1 MSVALSHHSVYS
13 SGSDCWCS
21 LKSYLISVS
30 HSLCEK
36 LARWL
41 LQDRECFETAQRAV
55 NLSSLHAFF
64 SLSLPLPL
72 PPLPPPPAPAPAPLQ
87 TQMGATVM
95 LLARSCTLAK
105 WISDSEMMAGWQ
117 WITDGEGF
125 NVCNPCPSIT
135 ELSFFR
141 GDHHSSLL
149 LFFPFP
155 FFSFL
160 FFFDPVKQF
169 AGTLRFCLRAV
180 RDCASLQASLNK
192 IWVNS
197 WAYIPTVCLFSV
209 KARKIRNRPF
219 CYTHFPI

>member
-160 FFFDPVKQF
+160 FFLTQSS
-169 AGTLRFCLRAV
+169 
-180 RDCASLQASLNK
+180 SLLEHCVSA
-192 IWVNS
+192 
-197 WAYIPTVCLFSV
+197 
-209 KARKIRNRPF
+209 
-219 CYTHFPI
+219 

>member
-13 SGSDCWCS
+13 SGSNCWCS

-55 NLSSLHAFF
+55 NLSSLRAFF
-64 SLSLPLPL
+64 FF
-72 PPLPPPPAPAPAPLQ
+72 PPPFFFYTPPPPLQ
-87 TQMGATVM
+87 AQMGATVM
-95 LLARSCTLAK
+95 LLARSRTLAK
-105 WISDSEMMAGWQ
+105 WISDSQMMAGWQ
-117 WITDGEGF
+117 WITDGGGF

-149 LFFPFP
+149 L
-155 FFSFL
+155 L
-160 FFFDPVKQF
+160 FFFLFSPFFWPSQAVCWNIVFLLQSCER
-169 AGTLRFCLRAV
+169 LRFITG
-180 RDCASLQASLNK
+180 K
-192 IWVNS
+192 
-197 WAYIPTVCLFSV
+197 P
-209 KARKIRNRPF
+209 
-219 CYTHFPI
+219 

>member
-13 SGSDCWCS
+13 SGSNCWCS

-55 NLSSLHAFF
+55 NLSFLHAFF
-64 SLSLPLPL
+64 PSLSL
-72 PPLPPPPAPAPAPLQ
+72 LPPPPLQ

-95 LLARSCTLAK
+95 LLARSRTLAK

-117 WITDGEGF
+117 WITDGGGF

-149 LFFPFP
+149 LFFLF
-155 FFSFL
+155 FL
-160 FFFDPVKQF
+160 FFWPSQ
-169 AGTLRFCLRAV
+169 AV
-180 RDCASLQASLNK
+180 CWNIVFLLDSNWDRASLR
-192 IWVNS
+192 I
-197 WAYIPTVCLFSV
+197 
-209 KARKIRNRPF
+209 
-219 CYTHFPI
+219 